1 MRARIQAFISLHH
14 LLLVLEIRKKTED
27 ETRFI
32 GHMEKKLRTG
42 QLINSSNSQLLN
54 HNLTH
59 SNMRPMSEFKYL
71 RVVDKKP
78 EKKIR
83 VKKAVKSISREIVEE
98 FDNSTLKYAL
108 VRVPE
113 GKTVKGI
120 ARGMGKVIKSMKL
133 GNIEVYVT
141 TDDEVA
147 LYRK

>member
-1 MRARIQAFISLHH
+1 
-14 LLLVLEIRKKTED
+14 
-27 ETRFI
+27 
-32 GHMEKKLRTG
+32 
-42 QLINSSNSQLLN
+42 
-54 HNLTH
+54 
-59 SNMRPMSEFKYL
+59 MRPMSEFKYL

-98 FDNSTLKYAL
+98 FDNSRLKYAL

-120 ARGMGKVIKSMKL
+120 ARGIGKVIKSMKL
-133 GNIEVYVT
+133 GNVEVYVT